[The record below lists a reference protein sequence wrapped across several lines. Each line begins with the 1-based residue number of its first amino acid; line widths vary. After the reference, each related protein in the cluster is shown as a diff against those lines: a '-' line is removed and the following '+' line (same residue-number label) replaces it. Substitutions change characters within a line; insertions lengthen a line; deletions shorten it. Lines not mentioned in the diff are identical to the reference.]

1 MGIRFYCPNGHKL
14 NVKSFLAGKRGICP
28 HCGAKVDIPLD
39 STRDSG
45 KEKPVEPEQADPNAP
60 KAVPVT
66 GPANAA
72 PTAQPAPVAQP
83 VNATAQGQVPM
94 AQPVGGNQPL
104 PAQPLPAQQPTPAT
118 AHPAAAP
125 VAPATAA
132 AAHPAA
138 GMPAMPDPIAEAP
151 QAVWY
156 VRPASGGQFG
166 PATGDI
172 MQQWINEG
180 RVAADSLVWRE
191 GWPDWR
197 AASQTFP
204 KFGGGGGVGTG
215 WPTQAS
221 PY

>member
-1 MGIRFYCPNGHKL
+1 MGLRACGFKWVSVIRGECGRIATHVCKMGIRFYCPNGHRL

-125 VAPATAA
+125 VAPATSA

-151 QAVWY
+151 QAGL
-156 VRPASGGQFG
+156 VRSPSIGRPIRPRNRRYHAAMDQRRPRGGRFTRL
-166 PATGDI
+166 A
-172 MQQWINEG
+172 G
-180 RVAADSLVWRE
+180 RLA
-191 GWPDWR
+191 
-197 AASQTFP
+197 
-204 KFGGGGGVGTG
+204 
-215 WPTQAS
+215 
-221 PY
+221 